1 MSDATVRALVAER
14 NWLRRRVEALFDAHV
29 ALEGRY
35 AELVVK
41 LQAMQRDGWRPSS
54 EPPSREV
61 ADPLPDAVVR
71 AIGARA
77 IDRDTA
83 RDMEQWARAQ
93 LAAEVTVE
101 DVVGRLWRGDEGL

>member
-1 MSDATVRALVAER
+1 MRALVAER

-54 EPPSREV
+54 EPPTREMV
-61 ADPLPDAVVR
+61 DPLPDAVVR

-83 RDMEQWARAQ
+83 REMEQWARGQ
-93 LAAEVTVE
+93 LAGDVTID
-101 DVVGRLWRGDEGL
+101 DVVGRLWRGEEGL